1 MAPLLPALRAAHP
14 LMANYAVR
22 YFNDLWLHVR
32 ALDTVMA
39 PHARMAYII
48 GNCKL
53 GGVEI
58 PVAEWLLQLFKL
70 AGWRAMGPG
79 IHHMRRRNSRAGL
92 VESAV
97 FVER

>member
-1 MAPLLPALRAAHP
+1 
-14 LMANYAVR
+14 MANYAVR
-22 YFNDLWLHVR
+22 YFNDLWAHVR
-32 ALDTVMA
+32 ALERVMA
-39 PHARMAYII
+39 RHARLAYVI

-58 PVAEWLLQLFKL
+58 PVAAWLLQLFQE
-70 AGWRAMGPG
+70 AGWRPLGAG

-92 VESAV
+92 VESVV